1 MPLSINYTGQ
11 SKILSYNKLNRYISL
26 SRLDGISTEN
36 FIYYNKS
43 KVGFSLKN
51 ELNSYDGIKN
61 GIVVIGNYFRNI
73 VVGSTLDYLNGF
85 DVISS
90 NAKMI
95 CKQLDSIDK
104 IRNAT
109 VEELVAIDRVGEI
122 MAKKFVEYFADE
134 ENNRKLNNLLLE
146 VELYIEQSN
155 DEQVLEGK
163 TFVITGTVNE
173 FSNRNELKKFI
184 EDRGGKVTGSVTG
197 KTNYLINNDIN
208 SNSSK
213 NKKAKELGVE
223 IIDEQGFM
231 KLVAQN

>member
-73 VVGSTLDYLNGF
+73 VVGSTLDYLNG
-85 DVISS
+85 S

-95 CKQLDSIDK
+95 WLFFGIFLELAKNIIFSSIEF
-104 IRNAT
+104 IVMIIILLLQAT
-109 VEELVAIDRVGEI
+109 VSYTYIL
-122 MAKKFVEYFADE
+122 FY
-134 ENNRKLNNLLLE
+134 LLTILFISGI
-146 VELYIEQSN
+146 LY
-155 DEQVLEGK
+155 V
-163 TFVITGTVNE
+163 
-173 FSNRNELKKFI
+173 LKK
-184 EDRGGKVTGSVTG
+184 K
-197 KTNYLINNDIN
+197 
-208 SNSSK
+208 
-213 NKKAKELGVE
+213 
-223 IIDEQGFM
+223 
-231 KLVAQN
+231 

>member
-1 MPLSINYTGQ
+1 MKKKPIILLVLILIICSLFMPLSINYTGQ

-95 CKQLDSIDK
+95 WLFFGIFLELAKNIIFSSIEF
-104 IRNAT
+104 IVMIIILLLQAT
-109 VEELVAIDRVGEI
+109 VSYTYILFYLLTILFISGILYVYKKQTNCTIIQLVLSI
-122 MAKKFVEYFADE
+122 YY
-134 ENNRKLNNLLLE
+134 
-146 VELYIEQSN
+146 LYISI
-155 DEQVLEGK
+155 L
-163 TFVITGTVNE
+163 
-173 FSNRNELKKFI
+173 
-184 EDRGGKVTGSVTG
+184 
-197 KTNYLINNDIN
+197 
-208 SNSSK
+208 
-213 NKKAKELGVE
+213 
-223 IIDEQGFM
+223 
-231 KLVAQN
+231 

>member
-73 VVGSTLDYLNGF
+73 VVGRF

-95 CKQLDSIDK
+95 WLFFGIFLELAKNIIFSSIEF
-104 IRNAT
+104 IVMIIILLLQAT
-109 VEELVAIDRVGEI
+109 VSYTYIL
-122 MAKKFVEYFADE
+122 FY
-134 ENNRKLNNLLLE
+134 LLTILFISGI
-146 VELYIEQSN
+146 LY
-155 DEQVLEGK
+155 V
-163 TFVITGTVNE
+163 
-173 FSNRNELKKFI
+173 LKK
-184 EDRGGKVTGSVTG
+184 K
-197 KTNYLINNDIN
+197 
-208 SNSSK
+208 
-213 NKKAKELGVE
+213 
-223 IIDEQGFM
+223 
-231 KLVAQN
+231 

>member
-1 MPLSINYTGQ
+1 
-11 SKILSYNKLNRYISL
+11 
-26 SRLDGISTEN
+26 
-36 FIYYNKS
+36 
-43 KVGFSLKN
+43 
-51 ELNSYDGIKN
+51 
-61 GIVVIGNYFRNI
+61 
-73 VVGSTLDYLNGF
+73 
-85 DVISS
+85 
-90 NAKMI
+90 MI

-173 FSNRNELKKFI
+173 FANRNELKKFI

-213 NKKAKELGVE
+213 NKKAKKLGVE

>member
-11 SKILSYNKLNRYISL
+11 SKILSYNNLNRYITL

-90 NAKMI
+90 NARMI
-95 CKQLDSIDK
+95 WLFFGIFLELAKNIIFSSIEF
-104 IRNAT
+104 IVMIIILLLQAT
-109 VEELVAIDRVGEI
+109 VSYTYILFYLLTILFIIIATID
-122 MAKKFVEYFADE
+122 
-134 ENNRKLNNLLLE
+134 
-146 VELYIEQSN
+146 S
-155 DEQVLEGK
+155 
-163 TFVITGTVNE
+163 
-173 FSNRNELKKFI
+173 
-184 EDRGGKVTGSVTG
+184 
-197 KTNYLINNDIN
+197 
-208 SNSSK
+208 
-213 NKKAKELGVE
+213 
-223 IIDEQGFM
+223 
-231 KLVAQN
+231 

>member
-1 MPLSINYTGQ
+1 MKKKPIIFLILILLICSLFMPLSINYTGQ

-73 VVGSTLDYLNGF
+73 VVGSTLDYLNWF

-95 CKQLDSIDK
+95 WLFFGIFLELAKNIIFSSIEF
-104 IRNAT
+104 IVMIIILLLQAT
-109 VEELVAIDRVGEI
+109 VSYTYIL
-122 MAKKFVEYFADE
+122 FY
-134 ENNRKLNNLLLE
+134 LLTILFISGI
-146 VELYIEQSN
+146 LY
-155 DEQVLEGK
+155 V
-163 TFVITGTVNE
+163 
-173 FSNRNELKKFI
+173 LKK
-184 EDRGGKVTGSVTG
+184 K
-197 KTNYLINNDIN
+197 
-208 SNSSK
+208 
-213 NKKAKELGVE
+213 
-223 IIDEQGFM
+223 
-231 KLVAQN
+231 